1 MRDNFDYFL
10 DITDDVCPLTFVR
23 TKLLLERMPA
33 GSIAVIRLKG
43 AEPLANV
50 PRALALAGHEIL
62 ANEAEDGTP
71 AGNGMPHRLT
81 VRKRAKDVRSD

>member
-1 MRDNFDYFL
+1 MREQFDFFL
-10 DITDDVCPLTFVR
+10 DITEEVCPLTFVR

-33 GSIAVIRLKG
+33 GSIAMVRLQG

-62 ANEAEDGTP
+62 SNEAEDPKGGDP
-71 AGNGMPHRLT
+71 FAPHRLR
-81 VRKRAKDVRSD
+81 VRKAARRP

>member
-1 MRDNFDYFL
+1 MREQFDFFL
-10 DITDDVCPLTFVR
+10 DITEDVCPLTFVR

-33 GSIAVIRLKG
+33 GSIAMVRLQG

-62 ANEAEDGTP
+62 TSEAEDPEGADP
-71 AGNGMPHRLT
+71 FRPHRLR
-81 VRKRAKDVRSD
+81 VRKVARQP